1 MRQSVFRIQKF
12 GSEFKIL
19 FKCLFQIS
27 DKVSSEKSRVP
38 SPPPGRITVHAPDQS
53 HFLYYHDGSGMEP
66 FNEKLFIKQ

>member
-38 SPPPGRITVHAPDQS
+38 SPLDGLLCTRLIRATFYIIMMAQAWS
-53 HFLYYHDGSGMEP
+53 HSMR
-66 FNEKLFIKQ
+66 NCS